1 MTPDENAKEEKKY
14 RMVLLEKWRTKKLT
28 KAEMTIAILRGWV
41 SEWERDKRGKWT
53 YGGGWDCE

>member
-1 MTPDENAKEEKKY
+1 
-14 RMVLLEKWRTKKLT
+14 MVLLEKWRTKKLT